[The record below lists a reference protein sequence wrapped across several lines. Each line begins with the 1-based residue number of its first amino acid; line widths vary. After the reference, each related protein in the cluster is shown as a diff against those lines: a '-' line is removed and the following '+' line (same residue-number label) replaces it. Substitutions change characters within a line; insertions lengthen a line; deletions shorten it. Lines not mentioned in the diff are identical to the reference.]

1 LTLNYTSIL
10 VKDTITDKTIPEMN
24 INARIGIYLKISRLT
39 PVLDVNV
46 VEPVKFRARKATT
59 GVMINI
65 LINVSRTS
73 TQPTIPPIK

>member
-1 LTLNYTSIL
+1 M
-10 VKDTITDKTIPEMN
+10 DTITDKTIPEMN
-24 INARIGIYLKISRLT
+24 ITARIGMYLKISRLT

-65 LINVSRTS
+65 LINVSKTS